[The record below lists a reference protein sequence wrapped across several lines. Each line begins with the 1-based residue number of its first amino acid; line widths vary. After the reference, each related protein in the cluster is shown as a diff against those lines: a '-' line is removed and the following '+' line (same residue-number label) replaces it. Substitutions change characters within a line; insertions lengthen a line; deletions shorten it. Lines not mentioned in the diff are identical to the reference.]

1 MTKLTRKQLQAL
13 ETLGVDTSNFGC
25 NFGDVSIN
33 ININGMVEDVQLKH
47 YTFRRFVM
55 AQTLKMLNHYDGWD
69 GALAEKDYMYQFHVI
84 EDEVKALA
92 KMEKEKGIDYWD
104 RRLFFTPQV
113 IQDTYKDYINKLNK
127 YIEKNQYI
135 EESTKKK
142 CGVEIVIRTPMVK
155 LEKNFSGQKVYDVEF
170 LRGEIN
176 RLKYKIEC
184 LNLDKNY
191 AELLSNVT
199 RLNRG
204 LIFLPFSTPKY
215 EEWKQAF
222 RGAGA
227 YYTLQ
232 NMISYH
238 GVKVLYGD
246 YGFPIINSSI
256 DSNLNELRLLL
267 LANKREVWKLHY
279 FMKKVIKDNKFDT
292 YMFNKKK

>member
-1 MTKLTRKQLQAL
+1 MTKLTREQLQAL

-84 EDEVKALA
+84 EDEVKALS
-92 KMEKEKGIDYWD
+92 KMEKEKGIDYLD
-104 RRLFFTPQV
+104 RELFFTPQV
-113 IQDTYKDYINKLNK
+113 IQNTYKDYINKLNK
-127 YIEKNQYI
+127 YIKKNQYI
-135 EESTKKK
+135 AESTKKK
-142 CGVEIVIRTPMVK
+142 CGVEIVIRTPMIK
-155 LEKNFSGQKVYDVEF
+155 LEKSFVGRKVYDVEF
-170 LRGEIN
+170 LKGQIE

-184 LNLDKNY
+184 LHLDKNY
-191 AELLSNVT
+191 TELLSDV
-199 RLNRG
+199 RMLNRE
-204 LIFLPFSTPKY
+204 LICLPFNTPKY

-238 GVKVLYGD
+238 CVKVLYD
-246 YGFPIINSSI
+246 DNGFPIINSSI
-256 DSNLNELRLLL
+256 DDNLNSLRYYLLM
-267 LANKREVWKLHY
+267 NEREVWKLHY
-279 FMKKVIKDNKFDT
+279 FMKKVIKDNKFNT

>member
-1 MTKLTRKQLQAL
+1 MKTLTEKQLQAL
-13 ETLGVDTSNFGC
+13 ETLGVDTSKFGC
-25 NFGDVSIN
+25 NFSNVNIN

-55 AQTLKMLNHYDGWD
+55 AQTLQMLNHYDGWD

-92 KMEKEKGIDYWD
+92 TMEKEKGLDYLD
-104 RRLFFTPQV
+104 RELFFTPQV

-256 DSNLNELRLLL
+256 DSNLNELRLIL

>member
-1 MTKLTRKQLQAL
+1 MTKLTREQLQAL

-92 KMEKEKGIDYWD
+92 KMEKENRSDYLD
-104 RRLFFTPQV
+104 RKLFFTPQV

-135 EESTKKK
+135 KEETKKK
-142 CGVEIVIRTPMVK
+142 CGYEVIIRTPMIK
-155 LEKNFSGQKVYDVEF
+155 LEKSFVGQKVYDVEF
-170 LRGEIN
+170 LKGEIN
-176 RLKYKIEC
+176 CLKYKIEG
-184 LNLDKNY
+184 LHLDKNY
-191 AELLSNVT
+191 TELLSNVMQ
-199 RLNRG
+199 LNRG
-204 LIFLPFSTPKY
+204 LICLPFNTPKY

-238 GVKVLYGD
+238 NVKVLYD
-246 YGFPIINSSI
+246 DSELPILNSSI
-256 DSNLNELRLLL
+256 DDNLNELRYLL
-267 LANKREVWKLHY
+267 LANKKETWRLHY
-279 FMKKVIKDNKFDT
+279 FMKKVIKDNKFNT
-292 YMFNKKK
+292 YIFNKKR